1 MTITITEE
9 EYNAISFAITQ
20 IETEIE
26 GANDETFINDASN
39 SQSAL
44 YRIMEKY
51 KKARYKAREFQE
63 VRAVVSEKNRGHC
76 LRARD
81 IDAMARKLLRKIK
94 QNGGL

>member
-1 MTITITEE
+1 MTITITQE
-9 EYNAISFAITQ
+9 EYEAISFATTQ

-26 GANDETFINDASN
+26 GASNETFIEDASKA
-39 SQSAL
+39 QSAL

-63 VRAVVSEKNRGHC
+63 VRAIVAERNRGRN

-81 IDAMARKLLRKIK
+81 IDTLVRKILRQIK
-94 QNGGL
+94 